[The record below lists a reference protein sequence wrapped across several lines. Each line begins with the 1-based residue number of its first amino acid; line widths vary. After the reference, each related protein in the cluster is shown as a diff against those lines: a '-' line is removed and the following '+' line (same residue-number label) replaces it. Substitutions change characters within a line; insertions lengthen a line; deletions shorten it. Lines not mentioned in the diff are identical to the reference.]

1 MSRSVPLLLLLLLT
15 VGCSNDQTAPLQST
29 QAASGAPSAP
39 TTAQAK
45 AEAAEPFL
53 VFFLDPNGGPCRMQ
67 DSILKGM
74 ATEFEDKVN
83 LRYVQTTVPE
93 DMDIFY
99 AYGIRG
105 LPTILLVDASG
116 KEIKRLPP
124 GVKSADD
131 IRTLL
136 DALPAS

>member
-1 MSRSVPLLLLLLLT
+1 MSRNILLVLVLLLA
-15 VGCSNDQTAPLQST
+15 VGCSNDQAVPLQST
-29 QAASGAPSAP
+29 PADSAAPVAA
-39 TTAQAK
+39 TAGQPA

-67 DSILKGM
+67 DSILQSM
-74 ATEFEDKVN
+74 TAELEDKVN

-93 DMDIFY
+93 DINIFY

-105 LPTILLVDASG
+105 LPTIVLVDASG